1 MDALA
6 AGVSHRDS
14 LHGDLLFGDQT
25 AVDEHVASYEMPKR
39 EPKVSFYH
47 LIDVCRWERMYLDPP
62 STPTIRAIIHILY
75 INDHKI
81 HPCFIGNFFPFSD
94 CVVIT

>member
-1 MDALA
+1 MDALLGLPRKKA

-47 LIDVCRWERMYLDPP
+47 LIDGSVCTWIPF
-62 STPTIRAIIHILY
+62 
-75 INDHKI
+75 
-81 HPCFIGNFFPFSD
+81 HPHN
-94 CVVIT
+94 